1 MASGSSSEKNTNALN
16 GLAAVDGLAAI
27 AGSFP
32 RAGIADPKGQAR
44 QNPRTG
50 TFSFS
55 QIPPRRPSE

>member
-1 MASGSSSEKNTNALN
+1 M
-16 GLAAVDGLAAI
+16 VDGLAAI

-32 RAGIADPKGQAR
+32 RAGMAAPKGQAR

-55 QIPPRRPSE
+55 QVPPRRPSE